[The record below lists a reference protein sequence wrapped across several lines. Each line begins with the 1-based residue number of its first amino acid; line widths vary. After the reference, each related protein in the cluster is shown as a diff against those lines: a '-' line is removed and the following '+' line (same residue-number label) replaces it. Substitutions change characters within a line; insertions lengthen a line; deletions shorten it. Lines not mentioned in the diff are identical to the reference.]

1 LKRLYT
7 VLEKPKLSWTAKMMY
22 SIIFQSRFSG
32 SRRSVRTTDVLMR
45 VMAKHHMM
53 MAKYA
58 YVTARRVSS
67 KLISCGQR
75 NISLSRRA
83 QSVMAQA

>member
-1 LKRLYT
+1 
-7 VLEKPKLSWTAKMMY
+7 
-22 SIIFQSRFSG
+22 
-32 SRRSVRTTDVLMR
+32 MR

-67 KLISCGQR
+67 KPISCGQR